1 MKLPF
6 LISQKIKSVLKKP
19 SSAVLQEIKKGAFLH
34 SPKEAPFI
42 GSNLCR
48 STGIF
53 WELVF
58 TACNFTP

>member
-6 LISQKIKSVLKKP
+6 FISQKIKPGIKKR
-19 SSAVLQEIKKGAFLH
+19 STAVLQEIKKGAFLH

-53 WELVF
+53 WELFF